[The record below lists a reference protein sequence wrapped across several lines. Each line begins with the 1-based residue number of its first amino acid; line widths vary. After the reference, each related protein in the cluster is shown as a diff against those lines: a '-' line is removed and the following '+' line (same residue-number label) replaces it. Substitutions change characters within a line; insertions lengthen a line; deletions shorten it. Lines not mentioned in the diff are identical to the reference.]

1 MNNLLHDEKDI
12 DSIFFYAI
20 NENKNYLGFFY
31 TANNIKYKIDYKDIN
46 FKYYVDRLIKIYNTL
61 KNEKNIKLIGDLTK
75 DIIEGRI
82 TIDNNKIYNN
92 TLINTSNY
100 DYLSMFSYIKFIIE
114 YTLRA
119 LDLDTEL
126 DYREHKFQ
134 YLNLNHTKQLLH

>member
-20 NENKNYLGFFY
+20 NESKNYLGFFY

-46 FKYYVDRLIKIYNTL
+46 FKYYVDRLIKVYNTL

-114 YTLRA
+114 HTLRA

-126 DYREHKFQ
+126 NYRDHNF
-134 YLNLNHTKQLLH
+134 NT